1 MLKNVRFTSP
11 PEERF
16 CRGCRTQRESA
27 ITYEFAALGACAEK
41 RMSFRVSPRHLSV
54 VFHCAQKWFEFSGIL
69 EAVTDVSGTT
79 VTKTAIEDGDRP
91 RSKPERR

>member
-1 MLKNVRFTSP
+1 
-11 PEERF
+11 
-16 CRGCRTQRESA
+16 
-27 ITYEFAALGACAEK
+27 
-41 RMSFRVSPRHLSV
+41 MSFRCLSRRHLSV

-91 RSKPERR
+91 RSKPDRR

>member
-1 MLKNVRFTSP
+1 
-11 PEERF
+11 
-16 CRGCRTQRESA
+16 
-27 ITYEFAALGACAEK
+27 
-41 RMSFRVSPRHLSV
+41 MSFRCAALRHLLV

-91 RSKPERR
+91 RSKLERR